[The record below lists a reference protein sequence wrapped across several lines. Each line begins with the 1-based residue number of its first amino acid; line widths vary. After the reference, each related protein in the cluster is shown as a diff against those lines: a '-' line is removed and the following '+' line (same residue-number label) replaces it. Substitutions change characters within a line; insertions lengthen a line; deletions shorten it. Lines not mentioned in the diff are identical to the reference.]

1 MVASLYVAA
10 LLLALA
16 VGAIATAMETRSRR
30 RVRPTPADQ
39 VPPVRYLTERDAR

>member
-1 MVASLYVAA
+1 MAAALYVAA
-10 LLLALA
+10 ALLALA
-16 VGAIATAMETRSRR
+16 VCMLAAAMEASSRR